1 MSIEVTMRHSDVRI
15 EALKEYA
22 EKRMGILKEKFPK
35 VTKVSVVIDVDA
47 KKHMYMAEVVA
58 NRLGETAVGA
68 KEFSPSGKQRTTVY
82 YCHPY
87 CSSERG
93 SNENQNGFIRRF
105 IPKGTAISRYTPGE
119 IREIQDF
126 INYYPRGIFNYK
138 NAATLFEAELQ
149 KLGIQKNSIFF

>member
-47 KKHMYMAEVVA
+47 RKHMYMAEVVA

-68 KEFSPSGKQRTTVY
+68 KEFSPSGKSVIDAAAARA
-82 YCHPY
+82 
-87 CSSERG
+87 ERQLLKMRVKARKG
-93 SNENQNGFIRRF
+93 VVRRER
-105 IPKGTAISRYTPGE
+105 AASV
-119 IREIQDF
+119 
-126 INYYPRGIFNYK
+126 K
-138 NAATLFEAELQ
+138 N
-149 KLGIQKNSIFF
+149 